1 MNSARRELVSS
12 RANDPKTETVVD
24 AGGILRVSGD
34 AVIAHLTAAEELGP
48 LLSNVPPRQ

>member
-1 MNSARRELVSS
+1 MHSARRELVSS

-24 AGGILRVSGD
+24 AVGNLRVPGD
-34 AVIAHLTAAEELGP
+34 AVIAHLSVAEGLGR